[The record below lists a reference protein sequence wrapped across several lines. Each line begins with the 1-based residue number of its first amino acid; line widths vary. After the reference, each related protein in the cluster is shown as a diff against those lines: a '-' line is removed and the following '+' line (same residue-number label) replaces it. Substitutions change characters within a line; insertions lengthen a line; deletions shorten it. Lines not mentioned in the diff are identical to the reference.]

1 MRMKLVFSI
10 FAFALVVAGVGCS
23 RTAASTAADSVPPGE
38 ELPMGMPISPESRI
52 PDIPVPADF
61 TFDREHSFVFQ
72 NSRMDV
78 GRMQYVGKAKIGDVA
93 QFYLDEMTQ
102 RNWTLLN
109 VTEHGTILLFFDK
122 ADKSCQ
128 MQLTPKGRS
137 VIVQISFF
145 PKPSPREAE
154 Y

>member
-1 MRMKLVFSI
+1 MRLKLVFSI
-10 FAFALVVAGVGCS
+10 FVCALFVIGVGCS
-23 RTAASTAADSVPPGE
+23 RMGASTASNPVPPGE
-38 ELPMGMPISPESRI
+38 ELPLGMPISPDSRI
-52 PDIPVPADF
+52 PDIPVPAGF

-78 GRMQYVGKAKIGDVA
+78 GRMQYVGKAEIGDVA

-122 ADKSCQ
+122 VDKSCQ
-128 MQLTPKGRS
+128 VQISPKGRS

-145 PKPSPREAE
+145 PKPSQREAE